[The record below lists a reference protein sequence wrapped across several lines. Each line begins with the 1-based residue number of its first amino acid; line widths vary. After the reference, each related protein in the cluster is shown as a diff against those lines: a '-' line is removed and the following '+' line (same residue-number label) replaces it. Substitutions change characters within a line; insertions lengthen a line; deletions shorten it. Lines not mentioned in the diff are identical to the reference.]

1 MLFSRKTILTKGK
14 KPLYAASRVINASC
28 GSASSVF
35 ARCWVHSTNRT
46 SALFKTVKSQGLRR
60 AYSTKGGTG
69 AEGAGVG
76 GAPNGIPGSGLPLYR
91 KLVNA
96 WTETP
101 TKWYPLPLAVGA
113 LLLVAIQYRK
123 KVKRAR
129 QEVELNEDGLEI
141 IKLKGPW
148 HVHVIGA
155 LPLRNMSRLW
165 GYVNSLELPVWFRP
179 FGIRLYAYSFGC
191 NLDEMEPSDLREYPS
206 LGAFFYRKLKDGV
219 RPVDDAILVSPADGT
234 MLHFGTVQESRVEQ
248 VKGITYS
255 LDALLGIERPGSPTS
270 TVVPHNRDMS
280 IVDDHEF
287 AIVNG
292 IEYSLEQL
300 IGASTPSTPGTTT
313 PTSENPS
320 SSSSRTLLGGSSTPD
335 SESQAPSDDHVP
347 KKFGDQIDASV
358 GSERNMEE
366 TLVHD
371 ASVALQMGV
380 KTQAAAAV
388 RRRSVTSG
396 KHVRPGNSLFFSVI
410 YLAPGDYHR
419 FHSPTAWVVEKRRHF
434 VGDLFSVSPW
444 MAKRLENLF
453 VLNERVA
460 LLGRWKHGFF
470 GMVPVGATNVGSIK
484 INFDEALRT
493 NRRGRRPP
501 PGAYAEAVYS
511 AASPILRGQPLTPAE
526 EMGGFC
532 LGSTIV
538 LVFEAPSDFEFT
550 VHPGQKVRVGQ
561 RLGDV
566 AEKLEKLRDEEE
578 GDTPA
583 PLLAGKEEKRV
594 GMIFSGTSTIL
605 FSNSILHPPS
615 TILPRLFSQCHP
627 SIQLSPSS

>member
-1 MLFSRKTILTKGK
+1 KI
-14 KPLYAASRVINASC
+14 
-28 GSASSVF
+28 
-35 ARCWVHSTNRT
+35 
-46 SALFKTVKSQGLRR
+46 
-60 AYSTKGGTG
+60 
-69 AEGAGVG
+69 
-76 GAPNGIPGSGLPLYR
+76 
-91 KLVNA
+91 VNA

-123 KVKRAR
+123 KAKRAQ
-129 QEVELNEDGLEI
+129 QEVELNEDGLEV

-179 FGIRLYAYSFGC
+179 YGLRLYAYVFGC
-191 NLDEMEPSDLREYPS
+191 NLDEVEHEDLREYPS
-206 LGAFFYRKLKDGV
+206 LGAFFYRRLKEGA
-219 RPVDDAILVSPADGT
+219 RPVDDAILVSPADGR
-234 MLHFGTVQESRVEQ
+234 MLHFGTVTDARVEQ

-255 LDALLGIERPGSPTS
+255 LDALLGVERPGSPS
-270 TVVPHNRDMS
+270 AILPHKRDMS
-280 IVDDHEF
+280 VVDDHEF

-300 IGASTPSTPGTTT
+300 IA
-313 PTSENPS
+313 S
-320 SSSSRTLLGGSSTPD
+320 SSSSASRPQT
-335 SESQAPSDDHVP
+335 PSDIPTGVP
-347 KKFGDQIDASV
+347 TKFGDQTDASV
-358 GSERNMEE
+358 GTDQDAEE
-366 TLVHD
+366 KLVHD

-380 KTQAAAAV
+380 KSQIE

-484 INFDEALRT
+484 VNFDQELRT
-493 NRRGRRPP
+493 NIRGRRPP
-501 PGAYAEAVYS
+501 PGTYTEAVYS

-550 VHPGQKVRVGQ
+550 VHPGQKVKVGQ

-566 AEKLEKLRDEEE
+566 ASKLE
-578 GDTPA
+578 
-583 PLLAGKEEKRV
+583 GKTK
-594 GMIFSGTSTIL
+594 TD
-605 FSNSILHPPS
+605 
-615 TILPRLFSQCHP
+615 
-627 SIQLSPSS
+627 

>member
-1 MLFSRKTILTKGK
+1 MLFSRKAILTKGK
-14 KPLYAASRVINASC
+14 KPLRVASRVINASC
-28 GSASSVF
+28 GSATSVF
-35 ARCWVHSTNRT
+35 ARCWVHSTNKT
-46 SALFKTVKSQGLRR
+46 SALFRTVKNQGLKRV
-60 AYSTKGGTG
+60 YSTKSG
-69 AEGAGVG
+69 AEGPGNNTG
-76 GAPNGIPGSGLPLYR
+76 GLNGGLPLYR
-91 KLVNA
+91 RIVDA
-96 WTETP
+96 WTQTP

-129 QEVELNEDGLEI
+129 QEVELNEDGLEV

-165 GYVNSLELPVWFRP
+165 GYVNSFELPVWFRP
-179 FGIRLYAYSFGC
+179 YGIRLYAYAFGC
-191 NLDEMEPSDLREYPS
+191 NLDEIEPSDLREYPS
-206 LGAFFYRKLKDGV
+206 LGAFFYRKLRSGV
-219 RPVDDAILVSPADGT
+219 RPMENAILVSPADGT
-234 MLHFGTVQESRVEQ
+234 ILHFGTVQGSRVEQ

-255 LDALLGIERPGSPTS
+255 LDALLGIERPGSPS
-270 TVVPHNRDMS
+270 SILPHNRDMS

-300 IGASTPSTPGTTT
+300 IGSSVPSTPGSET
-313 PTSENPS
+313 PSQPS
-320 SSSSRTLLGGSSTPD
+320 ASSSRTILENHSL
-335 SESQAPSDDHVP
+335 PSDDHLP
-347 KKFGDQIDASV
+347 KRVGDQTDASV
-358 GSERNMEE
+358 GSDRNAEE
-366 TLVHD
+366 TLAHD
-371 ASVALQMGV
+371 TSVALQMGA
-380 KTQAAAAV
+380 KSQTEN
-388 RRRSVTSG
+388 RRRSITSS

-434 VGDLFSVSPW
+434 VGELFSVSPW

-484 INFDEALRT
+484 INFDQDLRT
-493 NRRGRRPP
+493 NIRGRRPP
-501 PGAYAEAVYS
+501 PGAYTEAVYS
-511 AASPILRGQPLTPAE
+511 AASPILRGQPLTFGE

-538 LVFEAPSDFEFT
+538 LVFEAPSDFEFSI
-550 VHPGQKVRVGQ
+550 HPGQKVKVGQ
-561 RLGDV
+561 KLGDV
-566 AEKLEKLRDEEE
+566 VEKLVQVN
-578 GDTPA
+578 GD
-583 PLLAGKEEKRV
+583 
-594 GMIFSGTSTIL
+594 
-605 FSNSILHPPS
+605 
-615 TILPRLFSQCHP
+615 
-627 SIQLSPSS
+627 

>member
-1 MLFSRKTILTKGK
+1 MLFSRKSILTKGK

-35 ARCWVHSTNRT
+35 ARCWVHSTNKT
-46 SALFKTVKSQGLRR
+46 SALIRTVKNNGFRR
-60 AYSTKGGTG
+60 AYSTKSG
-69 AEGAGVG
+69 AEGAGGTGAGLGAGVPFYPDGLFLVG
-76 GAPNGIPGSGLPLYR
+76 KIMT
-91 KLVNA
+91 A
-96 WTETP
+96 WSETP

-113 LLLVAIQYRK
+113 LLLVALQYHK
-123 KVKRAR
+123 KSKRAR
-129 QEVELNEDGLEI
+129 EVDVNEDGLEV

-179 FGIRLYAYSFGC
+179 YGLRLYAYAFGC
-191 NLDEMEPSDLREYPS
+191 NLDEIEPKDLREYPS
-206 LGAFFYRKLKDGV
+206 LGAFFYRKLKDGA
-219 RPVDDAILVSPADGT
+219 RPVDPAILVSPADGT
-234 MLHFGTVQESRVEQ
+234 ILHFGTIQESRVEQ

-255 LDALLGIERPGSPTS
+255 LDALLGVERPGSPSSMT
-270 TVVPHNRDMS
+270 TVVEHNRDMS
-280 IVDDHEF
+280 IVDDREF
-287 AIVNG
+287 ANVNG

-300 IGASTPSTPGTTT
+300 IGSSSPPTPGTTT
-313 PTSENPS
+313 PTDSNAS
-320 SSSSRTLLGGSSTPD
+320 SSSETLPSSPTTEQENLHIPHKVGDRT
-335 SESQAPSDDHVP
+335 
-347 KKFGDQIDASV
+347 DASV
-358 GSERNMEE
+358 GSDRNAEE

-380 KTQAAAAV
+380 KPSLE
-388 RRRSVTSG
+388 RKRSATSG
-396 KHVRPGNSLFFSVI
+396 KHVRPGNSLFFTVI

-434 VGDLFSVSPW
+434 MGELFSVSPW

-484 INFDEALRT
+484 INFDQDLRT
-493 NRRGRRPP
+493 NVRGKRAP
-501 PGAYAEAVYS
+501 PGTYTEAVYS
-511 AASPILRGQPLTPAE
+511 AASPLLRGQPLVPAE

-538 LVFEAPSDFEFT
+538 LVFEAPSDFEFNI
-550 VHPGQKVRVGQ
+550 HAGDKVKVGQ
-561 RLGDV
+561 AL
-566 AEKLEKLRDEEE
+566 
-578 GDTPA
+578 GDTP
-583 PLLAGKEEKRV
+583 EK
-594 GMIFSGTSTIL
+594 
-605 FSNSILHPPS
+605 
-615 TILPRLFSQCHP
+615 QKKD
-627 SIQLSPSS
+627 